1 MESACALAGAK
12 AVIVMGH
19 TGCGAI
25 KGAID
30 GVVLGNL
37 TLLLARFKSALQA
50 SAYTGERTSK
60 NYAFVDA
67 DAATHVKQSVQ
78 LVRARS
84 PVLADLETKGKIKIV
99 GSMYDITSGKVTL
112 I

>member
-1 MESACALAGAK
+1 MD
-12 AVIVMGH
+12 AV
-19 TGCGAI
+19 
-25 KGAID
+25 
-30 GVVLGNL
+30 
-37 TLLLARFKSALQA
+37 
-50 SAYTGERTSK
+50 
-60 NYAFVDA
+60 
-67 DAATHVKQSVQ
+67 AATHVKQSVQ